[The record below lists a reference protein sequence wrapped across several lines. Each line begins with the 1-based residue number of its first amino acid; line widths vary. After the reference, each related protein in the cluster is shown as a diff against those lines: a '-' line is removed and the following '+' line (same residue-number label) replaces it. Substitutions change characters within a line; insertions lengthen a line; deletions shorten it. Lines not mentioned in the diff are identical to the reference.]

1 MANALS
7 VVIDVTEIE
16 SLKDRLLT
24 VDTESIGKASLRA
37 VNIVAER
44 GFNESRKV
52 MLRSVNLTDAYVKDR
67 MEFVPANDAR
77 APTASIIAFRP
88 GGERKPSTRPVNLRQ
103 YAPIQ
108 MTTHNNWSNSGVA
121 TDSGRPIFAKGAG
134 GAVHRKG
141 GTGMGPNSQGTKFY
155 KNPRKQGSYL
165 PFIPRTGTTQKGAF
179 NMPLG
184 QKQAG
189 LSVEVLKGMRKTIS
203 YAFVASARAGKTNG
217 GQGLLVFKRDK
228 NDHHGKGK
236 LIPIYS
242 LSVWQMFRSSTAQVI
257 PLIAD
262 DLQKT
267 ATDEVASA
275 IQDKLSTA

>member
-1 MANALS
+1 MAAALS
-7 VVIDVTEIE
+7 VVIDVTSIE
-16 SLKDRLLT
+16 SLKDRILT

-52 MLRSVNLTDAYVKDR
+52 MLRSVNLTDQYVKDR
-67 MEFVPANDAR
+67 MELVPANDAR

-88 GGERKPSTRPVNLRQ
+88 GGERKPGTRPVNLRQ
-103 YAPIQ
+103 YAPLQ
-108 MTTHNNWSNSGVA
+108 VA
-121 TDSGRPIFAKGAG
+121 Q
-134 GAVHRKG
+134 AVRW
-141 GTGMGPNSQGTKFY
+141 PNSTPQIEQQKWG
-155 KNPRKQGSYL
+155 KNPRASDKWL
-165 PFIPRTGTTQKGAF
+165 KWKPRVGTTQKGAF
-179 NMPLG
+179 NLPVG

-189 LSVEVLKGMRKTIS
+189 ISVEVLKGTRKTIS
-203 YAFVASARAGKTNG
+203 YAFVASARAGKVNG
-217 GQGLLVFKRDK
+217 AQGLLVFKRDK
-228 NDHHGKGK
+228 DDHKGKGK

-267 ATDEVASA
+267 ATDEVVSE